1 MRCLNDLS
9 LGKQMNSTLQY
20 PIIIENFTFN
30 LLFYYKNPILLYYLS
45 INSSKTIETM
55 R

>member
-1 MRCLNDLS
+1 MRSLDDLL

-30 LLFYYKNPILLYYLS
+30 LLFCYKNPILLYYLS
-45 INSSKTIETM
+45 VNSSKTVETM
-55 R
+55 H